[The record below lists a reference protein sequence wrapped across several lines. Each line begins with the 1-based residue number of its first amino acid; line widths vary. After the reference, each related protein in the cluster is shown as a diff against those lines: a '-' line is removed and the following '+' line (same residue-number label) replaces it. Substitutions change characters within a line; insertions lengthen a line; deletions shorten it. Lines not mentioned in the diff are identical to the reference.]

1 MIFSIFLGL
10 IIIILVLEIGLR
22 LTIGFHNPLLYIA
35 DPEIGY
41 LLAPNQQVRRFR
53 NRVVVNKYS
62 MRSPSLLEPKQGLRV
77 LLLGDSVL
85 NGSWWTDQ
93 KDTISEMIKNNLT
106 LDQYPSNLLEK
117 MALNSPSFLRGA
129 RGDQPVL
136 NFQNQTYSNLC
147 SDEWKENP
155 LNLPC
160 KGRLEDQDCSLV
172 DCNLLY
178 ENQAYEKTI
187 EILNASANGWSPRN
201 LLAYLQKFGCFQGD
215 ILVLLLNTD
224 DLFGT
229 APTSIPVGL
238 DRYYPSHKPA
248 LAILEAA
255 TRLLIPYT
263 PPPEMAVVNTEGGDR
278 VGFNLTALEVIY
290 QIAQTE
296 KSSLIITLT
305 PLWHEVS
312 SQPKAYEILARE
324 RLGKFIQDRNIP
336 YLDFL
341 PIFQNHPDPKT
352 LYRDQIHLNP
362 LGNQLVSTEI
372 SKLLVGETRH
382 ANLEDKF

>member
-1 MIFSIFLGL
+1 MIFSIFWGL
-10 IIIILVLEIGLR
+10 IIIILVLEIALR
-22 LTIGFHNPLLYIA
+22 LTIGFHNPLLYRA

-53 NRVVVNKYS
+53 NRVVINKYS

-93 KDTISEMIKNNLT
+93 ADTISEMIKRRLT
-106 LDQYPSNLLEK
+106 LDQNPSNLLEK
-117 MALNSPSFLRGA
+117 RALNSPPFLRGA
-129 RGDQPVL
+129 RGDQPVP
-136 NFQNQTYSNLC
+136 NFQDQT
-147 SDEWKENP
+147 
-155 LNLPC
+155 
-160 KGRLEDQDCSLV
+160 
-172 DCNLLY
+172 
-178 ENQAYEKTI
+178 YEKTI

-201 LLAYLQKFGCFQGD
+201 LLAYLQRFGCFQAD

-238 DRYYPSHKPA
+238 DRYYPSRKPA

-263 PPPEMAVVNTEGGDR
+263 PPPEMAVVNAEGGDR
-278 VGFNLTALEVIY
+278 VGFNLTALEAIY

-296 KSSLIITLT
+296 KSPLIITLT

-312 SQPKAYEILARE
+312 SQPKDYEILARE
-324 RLGKFIQDRNIP
+324 RLDKFIQNRSIP